1 MSTDIKQAMHVEAG
15 KSFGT
20 AEANENERR
29 WDEDKIDRKNQDP
42 TNHYD
47 KTRMK
52 LNFEIG
58 PDGKV
63 HPLGYQEKNQD
74 PTNHYD
80 KTRMKLNF
88 EIGPD
93 GKIHPLGYQKKSLEV
108 RLQERLAELGWKPFK
123 PDSKIQP
130 NCCAKFIFGGNH
142 DRTLE
147 MAFGD
152 QTVNL
157 EKDADNSHLHR
168 CEDIEHWAKDVYD
181 WCVRRYGQENIVGF
195 QVHLDESSPHIHALI
210 VPVGLRAKSG
220 RECVM
225 WSAKF
230 GKDRYEYGRILREM
244 HTSLYEEVG
253 SKYGLERGDSI
264 DGRNVQHLHKR
275 EYIRKLTKEAKQA
288 EKAVKGLQ
296 TMIQKLEREMLV
308 GRNRLKEIDEALAS
322 GKITLDRYEV
332 QKADIQKLIS
342 EYQAKLD
349 DKTDKLQ
356 VKEQELEQLTK
367 DASKVR
373 SVIQPF
379 RNHKVDF
386 TPPQITE
393 KVPLFG
399 TDKWV
404 ERQNKSI
411 AKQFTE
417 IVRKIESLYR
427 NDAARQVEAAQRNVL
442 ADYGELYQ
450 LRKDVKTL
458 IENNDSLKSTLETMF
473 DQLANPSLRSKVFA
487 IADALAG
494 GTPAAISSSGGG
506 GNSDTDFRWDGR
518 RPDEEEDE
526 YRRRCL
532 MFAIGMIKRQNG
544 MKSYKRK

>member
-1 MSTDIKQAMHVEAG
+1 MNTDIKQAMHVEAG

-29 WDEDKIDRKNQDP
+29 WNDDKIDRKNQDL

-63 HPLGYQEKNQD
+63 HPLGYQEK
-74 PTNHYD
+74 
-80 KTRMKLNF
+80 
-88 EIGPD
+88 
-93 GKIHPLGYQKKSLEV
+93 SLEV

-130 NCCAKFIFGGNH
+130 NCFAKFIFGGNH

-147 MAFGD
+147 MAFGT

-157 EKDADNSHLHR
+157 DKGADNSHLQR
-168 CEDIEHWAKDVYD
+168 CPEIEQWAKDIYD
-181 WCVRRYGQENIVGF
+181 WCARRYGQENIIGF

-210 VPVGLRAKSG
+210 VPVGQRSKSG
-220 RECVM
+220 RECVR

-230 GKDRYEYGRILREM
+230 GKSRYEYGHILREM

-264 DGRNVQHLHKR
+264 EGRNVQHLHKR
-275 EYIRKLTKEAKQA
+275 DYIRKLAKEAKQA

-296 TMIQKLEREMLV
+296 TMIRKLEREMLA

-322 GKITLDRYEV
+322 GKITLDRYEA
-332 QKADIQKLIS
+332 QKTGIQKLIV
-342 EYQAKLD
+342 EYQEKLE
-349 DKTDKLQ
+349 DKSNKLHA
-356 VKEQELEQLTK
+356 KEQELEQITK
-367 DASKVR
+367 DAAKAS

-404 ERQNKSI
+404 ERQNRLI

-417 IVRKIESLYR
+417 VICKIESLYR
-427 NDAARQVEAAQRNVL
+427 NDAARQVEATQRNVL
-442 ADYGELYQ
+442 ADYRELYQ

-458 IENNDSLKSTLETMF
+458 IENNYDLKSTLETML
-473 DQLANPSLRSKVFA
+473 DQFANPSLRLKIFA
-487 IADALAG
+487 IADAFAG
-494 GTPAAISSSGGG
+494 GMPAAISSGSGGG
-506 GNSDTDFRWDGR
+506 GNSDSDLRWDDR
-518 RPDEEEDE
+518 RPDEEEE
-526 YRRRCL
+526 AYRRRCL
-532 MFAIGMIKRQNG
+532 LYASRLATTKRNG
-544 MKSYKRK
+544 QRKR

>member
-1 MSTDIKQAMHVEAG
+1 MNTDIKQAMHVEAG

-29 WDEDKIDRKNQDP
+29 WNDDKIDSKNQDP

-63 HPLGYQEKNQD
+63 HPLGYQEK
-74 PTNHYD
+74 
-80 KTRMKLNF
+80 
-88 EIGPD
+88 
-93 GKIHPLGYQKKSLEV
+93 SLEV
-108 RLQERLAELGWKPFK
+108 RLRERLTELGWKPFK

-130 NCCAKFIFGGNH
+130 NCCAKFVFGGNH
-142 DRTLE
+142 DHTLE
-147 MAFGD
+147 MAFGT

-157 EKDADNSHLHR
+157 DKGADNSHLQR
-168 CEDIEHWAKDVYD
+168 CLEIEQWAKDVYD
-181 WCVRRYGQENIVGF
+181 WCARRYGEENIIGF

-210 VPVGLRAKSG
+210 VPVGQRAKSG

-230 GKDRYEYGRILREM
+230 GKTRYEYGQILREM
-244 HTSLYEEVG
+244 HTSFYDEVG

-264 DGRNVQHLHKR
+264 VGRNVQHLHKR
-275 EYIRKLTKEAKQA
+275 DYIRKLTKDAKQA

-296 TMIQKLEREMLV
+296 TMIRKLEREML
-308 GRNRLKEIDEALAS
+308 GSRNQLKEIDEALAS
-322 GKITLDRYEV
+322 GKITLDRYET
-332 QKADIQKLIS
+332 QKAEIQKLIT
-342 EYQAKLD
+342 EYQEKLEDKSNKLHAK
-349 DKTDKLQ
+349 
-356 VKEQELEQLTK
+356 EHELEQLTK
-367 DASKVR
+367 DAAKAR

-399 TDKWV
+399 TDKWI
-404 ERQNKSI
+404 ERQNRSI
-411 AKQFTE
+411 SKQFTE

-427 NDAARQVEAAQRNVL
+427 NDAARQVEAAQNNVL

-450 LRKDVKTL
+450 LRRENKTL
-458 IENNDSLKSTLETMF
+458 SDTNENLESELNTLLS
-473 DQLANPSLRSKVFA
+473 QLAIPSVRNMIFA
-487 IADALAG
+487 VADAL
-494 GTPAAISSSGGG
+494 ISGQPIPVSSGGGG
-506 GNSDTDFRWDGR
+506 GNSDSDLRWDGH

-526 YRRRCL
+526 YRKRCL
-532 MFAIGMIKRQNG
+532 MFAVGIVTKLNRMYNIR
-544 MKSYKRK
+544 R